1 MKCECDMSD
10 VCYLPFLGL
19 FLKGLVAG
27 TEGVLAECRVKL
39 KLILLSRPNHVNFL
53 SRHASCLNH
62 DNTLSPIRPRLLPC
76 RPPTLPTIYSLGAP

>member
-27 TEGVLAECRVKL
+27 TEGVLAECHVKL
-39 KLILLSRPNHVNFL
+39 ILLLSRPNRVNFL
-53 SRHASCLNH
+53 SRHASFLNH